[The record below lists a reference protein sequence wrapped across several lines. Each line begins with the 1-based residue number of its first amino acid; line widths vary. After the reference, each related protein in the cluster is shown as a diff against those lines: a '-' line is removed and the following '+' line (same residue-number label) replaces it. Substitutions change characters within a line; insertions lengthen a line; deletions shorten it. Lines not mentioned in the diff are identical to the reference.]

1 MYKMLVPPDYGIVK
15 MVSIDPGLNTC
26 GISIYELNTLTHE
39 IVSISAFTI
48 ETEKLTDSSG
58 LYTDIVSERFIKIY
72 KLCNCIAS
80 IVSATGAK
88 IVVSEAP
95 FYNRFMPMA
104 YGALLEVVSSIQHAI
119 IALDNSIVFTSYAPQ
134 QVKMSVGAA
143 GKKGKDIVK
152 TSIEKVSQIFDKI
165 ISDYELL
172 DEHSI
177 DAIAVGFT
185 FLEMR
190 SGKNVWK

>member
-1 MYKMLVPPDYGIVK
+1 MSLIVPPDYGTIK
-15 MVSIDPGLNTC
+15 MVAIDPGLSTC
-26 GISIYELNTLTHE
+26 GVAIYELDTLNKD
-39 IVSISAFTI
+39 IVSITAFTI
-48 ETEKLTDSSG
+48 ENDKLDDSSG
-58 LYTDIVSERFIKIY
+58 LFLDIVTERYVKIH
-72 KLCNCIAS
+72 KLCNAICKVVQA
-80 IVSATGAK
+80 VDAK

-104 YGALLEVVSSIQHAI
+104 YGALLEVVSSIQRSVTDI
-119 IALDNSIVFTSYAPQ
+119 SNDILFTSYAPQ
-134 QVKMSVGAA
+134 QVKMAVGVA

-152 TSIEKVSQIFDKI
+152 ESIEKLLQVFPKIVSE
-165 ISDYELL
+165 YELL

-185 FLEMR
+185 FLEQR